1 MPDLVGY
8 LLDALSDDERRQV
21 EAELARRPELA
32 LELAR
37 LRAILVPP
45 MSTDE
50 LIEPPSD
57 LAVRTIEA
65 ARDPVVVFG
74 QQSSGW
80 SHSNQWR
87 IVDVALVALMLLV
100 VGCLILP
107 AIASMRGDESRLR
120 CADNLRQIGI
130 ALDTYQTIEGGQ
142 LPVVEASGPM
152 GHAGVFAML
161 LQARELVPDVRLL
174 VCPMADSAVV
184 YVPRLTEYLAE
195 PADSI
200 LQKLQAREMAGSYG
214 YSLGY
219 VDDKGHHAQHP
230 AGTYSPVVSD
240 RPPRAGEPNV
250 STISPN
256 HLSQGQNVLFADGH
270 VRWLFDA
277 RLGNDDLF
285 RNSRGEV
292 GAGIGEGDIC
302 IGVSEAVPFPALEAT
317 TNVPAK

>member
-1 MPDLVGY
+1 M
-8 LLDALSDDERRQV
+8 
-21 EAELARRPELA
+21 
-32 LELAR
+32 
-37 LRAILVPP
+37 
-45 MSTDE
+45 
-50 LIEPPSD
+50 
-57 LAVRTIEA
+57 
-65 ARDPVVVFG
+65 
-74 QQSSGW
+74 
-80 SHSNQWR
+80 
-87 IVDVALVALMLLV
+87 VDVALVGLMLLV

-120 CADNLRQIGI
+120 CADNLRQIGV

-174 VCPMADSAVV
+174 ICPMADSAVV
-184 YVPRLTEYLAE
+184 YVPRLTEYLAQ

-214 YSLGY
+214 YTLGY
-219 VDDKGHHAQHP
+219 VDEKGYHAQHR
-230 AGTYSPVVSD
+230 AGSYSPIVSD
-240 RPPRAGEPNV
+240 RPARSGERVPLAM
-250 STISPN
+250 SPN

-277 RLGNDDLF
+277 KLGKDDLF
-285 RNSRGEV
+285 RNNKGQV

-302 IGVSEAVPFPALEAT
+302 IGVSEAVPFPASEAAT
-317 TNVPAK
+317 SVPAR

>member
-21 EAELARRPELA
+21 EAELARRPELVV
-32 LELAR
+32 ELAR

-45 MSTDE
+45 MSTDD
-50 LIEPPSD
+50 LIEPPND
-57 LAVRTIEA
+57 LALRTIEA

-74 QQSSGW
+74 RQTEGW
-80 SHSNQWR
+80 GHGSHWR

-120 CADNLRQIGI
+120 CADNLRQIGV
-130 ALDTYQTIEGGQ
+130 ALDSYQTIEGGQ
-142 LPVVEASGPM
+142 LPVVEASGPL

-184 YVPRLTEYLAE
+184 YVPRLTEYLAQ

-200 LQKLQAREMAGSYG
+200 LQKLQVREMAGSYG

-219 VDDKGHHAQHP
+219 VDDHGYHTRHR
-230 AGTYSPVVSD
+230 AGSYAPIVSD
-240 RPPRAGEPNV
+240 RPLRAGE
-250 STISPN
+250 SGTALISPN

-270 VRWLFDA
+270 VRWLDDA
-277 RLGNDDLF
+277 KLGRDELF
-285 RNSRGEV
+285 RNDLGEV

-302 IGVSEAVPFPALEAT
+302 IGVSEAVPFPG
-317 TNVPAK
+317 PGQSPRDPSK